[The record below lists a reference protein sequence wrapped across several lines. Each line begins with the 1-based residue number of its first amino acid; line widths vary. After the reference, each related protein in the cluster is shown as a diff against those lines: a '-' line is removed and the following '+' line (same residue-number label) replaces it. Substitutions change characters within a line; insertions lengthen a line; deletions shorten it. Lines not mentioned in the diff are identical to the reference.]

1 MNFALYNFRMDIRWF
16 SDEARDCS
24 AEWRAT
30 LVSADAWQQI
40 GQAGAAGGE
49 AEGFF
54 VQCGSV
60 EGYAKDSGGAFRAA
74 HEKIASDLAFDLGL
88 PVPPLVLWEDG
99 AARRAVS
106 RLPFTAAF
114 KWDHARQAPSAVTRM
129 MPALTQA
136 ASAMVAFDS
145 WVENI
150 DRINGGNMIVSLA
163 LPQGFGCA
171 YIDYAFSLSHGWGC
185 APANPTSIRRG
196 PYPEEVIVDGA
207 ILAETVFAIEK
218 LPSTTIEEI
227 VRRIPD
233 AFMEEQRRENIVAS
247 LVTRRDQL
255 RSSLGL

>member
-1 MNFALYNFRMDIRWF
+1 MDIRWF
-16 SDEARDCS
+16 SDEVRACS

-30 LVSADAWQQI
+30 LVTPDAWQQV

-60 EGYAKDSGGAFRAA
+60 DGYAKDSGNAFRAA
-74 HEKIASDLAFDLGL
+74 HEKIASDLASDLGL
-88 PVPPLVLWEDG
+88 PVPPLVLWNDG
-99 AARRAVS
+99 TARRAVS
-106 RLPFTAAF
+106 RIPFNGAF
-114 KWDHARQAPSAVTRM
+114 KWEQACQAPSSVARM
-129 MPALTQA
+129 MPELTQA

-145 WVENI
+145 WVGNV

-163 LPQGFGCA
+163 LPRGFGCA
-171 YIDYAFSLSHGWGC
+171 YIDYAFSLSHDWGC
-185 APANPTSIRRG
+185 APANPISQRIG
-196 PYPEEVIVDGA
+196 PYPENVAVDGTF
-207 ILAETVFAIEK
+207 LGETVDAIEK

-233 AFMEEQRRENIVAS
+233 AFMEEQRRESTLAN
-247 LVTRRDQL
+247 LVSRRGQL